1 MNHPTDAL
9 TRIPTAEL
17 GDFILR
23 HGRMPNN
30 PEPYL
35 TWTGSGITL
44 TCRARELWLE
54 IEASYQHQE
63 DAIRITVNGYTAHR
77 SIVPPGVSRICV
89 YRGLS
94 PDEIHTVRLYKET
107 QLSSEAGRFLRVNAV
122 YTSGEL
128 LPPPTPRYR
137 FEFLGDSLTAGEG
150 LGGAKSENVWC
161 PYVFSSDGLYPYLVG
176 EALDANVSVVALSGN
191 GLACGCTGNP
201 KQTIPPLYPFT
212 AGRGSAPYDI
222 AAADYDLVVINLG
235 TNDFGAAAKP
245 IFVDPESGK
254 EYLMQKGEDG
264 RLLPECHAKVL
275 DKAIELGRAVRE
287 NCPRARILY
296 LYNMLGSQVELGE
309 IIGEALSALADQ
321 NAAQLKLPTCTPEQK
336 GSRNHPGPV
345 SHRAVADAII
355 AYLSENP
362 LP

>member
-1 MNHPTDAL
+1 MNHPTDSL

-63 DAIRITVNGYTAHR
+63 DAIRIMVNGYTAHR

-150 LGGAKSENVWC
+150 LGGAKS
-161 PYVFSSDGLYPYLVG
+161 
-176 EALDANVSVVALSGN
+176 
-191 GLACGCTGNP
+191 
-201 KQTIPPLYPFT
+201 
-212 AGRGSAPYDI
+212 
-222 AAADYDLVVINLG
+222 
-235 TNDFGAAAKP
+235 
-245 IFVDPESGK
+245 
-254 EYLMQKGEDG
+254 
-264 RLLPECHAKVL
+264 
-275 DKAIELGRAVRE
+275 
-287 NCPRARILY
+287 
-296 LYNMLGSQVELGE
+296 
-309 IIGEALSALADQ
+309 
-321 NAAQLKLPTCTPEQK
+321 
-336 GSRNHPGPV
+336 
-345 SHRAVADAII
+345 
-355 AYLSENP
+355 
-362 LP
+362 